1 MKNDNQLTE
10 NEDFPPKN
18 LQNYKIN
25 DQTNIGY
32 DSTENV

>member
-10 NEDFPPKN
+10 NEDFSPKN
-18 LQNYKIN
+18 LQNHKIN